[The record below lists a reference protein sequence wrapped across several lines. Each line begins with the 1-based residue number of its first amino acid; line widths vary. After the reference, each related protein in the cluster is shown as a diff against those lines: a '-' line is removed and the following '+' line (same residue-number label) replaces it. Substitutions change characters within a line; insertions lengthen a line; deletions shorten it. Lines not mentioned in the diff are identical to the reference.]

1 MRQGGTEKP
10 PDSDAT
16 SGPPERTRWSTL
28 VERWLPES
36 WVRSRVDPGRAGLLG
51 LLLLGLIA
59 AGVVAVTV
67 WAERPVAAPA
77 PEPSRRPPV
86 LDMVAPSPPP
96 TLVVSVVGRVARPG
110 LVEVRA
116 GARVAD
122 ALAAAGGPLPD
133 TDVTALNL
141 ARKLVDGEQLAVAVP
156 TPPAAEPAS
165 ANGQAA
171 TATGDGKLDLN
182 AADVE
187 QLDQL
192 PGIGRVTAERIVR
205 WRTEHG
211 RFASIDQLREVGG
224 IGQTRWSRLR
234 DLVRA

>member
-1 MRQGGTEKP
+1 M
-10 PDSDAT
+10 
-16 SGPPERTRWSTL
+16 
-28 VERWLPES
+28 
-36 WVRSRVDPGRAGLLG
+36 LG
-51 LLLLGLIA
+51 LLLVGMVA

-67 WAERPVAAPA
+67 WAERPIAAPV
-77 PEPSRRPPV
+77 PQPPQRPPV
-86 LDMVAPSPPP
+86 LGMVGPSQPPS
-96 TLVVSVVGRVARPG
+96 LVVSVVGRVARPG

-156 TPPAAEPAS
+156 VPPAAEPGS
-165 ANGQAA
+165 ANNQAEVSGGA
-171 TATGDGKLDLN
+171 GKVDLN

-192 PGIGRVTAERIVR
+192 PGIGRVMAERIVR

-211 RFASIDQLREVGG
+211 RFASAEQLREVGG
-224 IGQTRWSRLR
+224 IGQTRWARLR
-234 DLVRA
+234 ELVRV